1 MALPGGSESRSEG
14 AMLGRATSARS
25 ISGQTIDT
33 RVEKYLATVQKGLAG
48 LRREET
54 TDIVEELRSHILEKA
69 ALQGETSS
77 AAIDNVLAALGNP
90 EDLAAEYMADDLLQR
105 AASGF
110 SPLLLLRGL
119 FRWACL
125 SAAGVFVLLG
135 CTVGY
140 LVGVSLMLCAV
151 LKPLHP
157 HTAGLWR
164 LADQANSYSLR
175 LGFGPVPPG
184 GKELLGWWM
193 VPVGLLLGGGL
204 CLLTTQ
210 IAFWCVQQ
218 FRRSHTITPL
228 SAFPKNGK

>member
-14 AMLGRATSARS
+14 ATLGRATSARS
-25 ISGQTIDT
+25 ISGQMIDM
-33 RVEKYLATVQKGLAG
+33 RVEKYLSTVQKGLAG
-48 LRREET
+48 LRPKEAA
-54 TDIVEELRSHILEKA
+54 DIVEELRSHILDKA
-69 ALQGETSS
+69 ALQGEASS
-77 AAIDNVLAALGNP
+77 GAIDNVLEALGNP
-90 EDLAAEYMADDLLQR
+90 EELAAEYMADDLLER

-110 SPLLLLRGL
+110 SPLLLFQGL
-119 FRWACL
+119 LRWAGL
-125 SAAGVFVLLG
+125 SVAGVFVLFG

-140 LVGVSLMLCAV
+140 FVGFCLMLCAF

-157 HTAGLWR
+157 HSAGLWR
-164 LADQANSYSLR
+164 LAEQSNSYSLR
-175 LGFGPVPPG
+175 LGFGAVPPG

-218 FRRSHTITPL
+218 FRRSRTLTPMN
-228 SAFPKNGK
+228 AFPNNGN